1 MLYERL
7 RKHSKPHKSMEYLWN
22 INLKLLAKELQCS
35 YTYLIDCLNGSKT
48 FGQRLEKDLWNLIEI
63 MNKEKLE

>member
-1 MLYERL
+1 
-7 RKHSKPHKSMEYLWN
+7 MEYLWN